1 MRAVT
6 LLASVAVI
14 AITDVS
20 SLNAQWS
27 GEYRI
32 NRRDEGRSL
41 SVSVRGKVWFTD
53 DDRDVARLENRG
65 RLLIEESRDG
75 APDRILVIAANESGQ
90 LQRTYLVDGRAV
102 EYGADAAAWFAG
114 LLPELIR
121 ESGVGAEERARRIL
135 QRSGAAGLLA
145 EAEQIRSSSTRRR
158 YLTVAFEEGRL
169 TGSDAT
175 RAVRA
180 IEPISSS
187 SEKATLLLVAAG
199 RVSLDEPSTRSAYF
213 DGARTIS
220 SSSELRRV
228 LIGGLDDRTVAE
240 PVLIDALYTSRRIS
254 SSSERGAVLTQIAER
269 HRLTSD
275 ALREAFFASANEI
288 SSSHTRR
295 EVLIALL
302 RAQGDQDAVVRDVV
316 RSARTISSGSE
327 KAAVLMEA
335 SSRVPPS

>member
-1 MRAVT
+1 MKTGT
-6 LLASVAVI
+6 LLTSIALVASLDGPA
-14 AITDVS
+14 
-20 SLNAQWS
+20 LGAQWS

-32 NRRDEGRSL
+32 TRRDDGRAL

-65 RLLIEESRDG
+65 RLLIEESREG
-75 APDRILVIAANESGQ
+75 APDRILVIAASETGE
-90 LQRTYLVDGRAV
+90 LQRTYLVGGRPV
-102 EYGADAAAWFAG
+102 EYGAEAAAWFAG

-135 QRSGAAGLLA
+135 QRNGTAALLA

-158 YLTVAFEEGRL
+158 YLTVAFDEGRL
-169 TGSDAT
+169 SGGDAT

-180 IEPISSS
+180 IEPINSS
-187 SEKATLLLVAAG
+187 SEKATLLLLAAD
-199 RVSLDEPSTRSAYF
+199 RVSLDDPSTRSAYF
-213 DGARTIS
+213 DAARTIS
-220 SSSELRRV
+220 SGSELRRV
-228 LIGGLDDRTVAE
+228 LIGGLGDRAVPE
-240 PVLIDALYTSRRIS
+240 PVLIDALSASRRIS
-254 SSSERGAVLTQIAER
+254 SSSERGAVLTRVAQR
-269 HRLTSD
+269 HKLTSD
-275 ALREAFFASANEI
+275 AARGAFFASADEI

-302 RAQGDQDAVVRDVV
+302 RAQGDQEELVRDVV

-327 KAAVLMEA
+327 KAAVLLEA